1 VDLDTAPESLLITL
15 PGIGPAL
22 AQRIVKDRERAGAFG
37 ALPAL
42 TRVAGIGEKTA
53 ARLAPHVTFSGTP
66 RHPR

>member
-1 VDLDTAPESLLITL
+1 MDTAPESLLVTL

-22 AQRIVKDRERAGAFG
+22 ARRIVQDRDRAGAFG
-37 ALPAL
+37 SITAL

-53 ARLAPHVTFSGTP
+53 ARLAPRVTFSGAP